1 MNIFKKLTN
10 NLTKLN
16 KKDKNLFFI
25 FLSFIIFGLFFLILF
40 SSLTKIEPKV
50 KGKIS
55 YGTWIQPRFI
65 NPILANNETDAEL
78 INLIYDSLVELKED
92 GSYGLDLASNIF
104 ISDDYKTYEVTLRDD
119 VYFHD
124 GEKFDADDVIYTIKL
139 IQNPYYKSPLRE
151 IWKNVV
157 VSKKDDNLLVFQL
170 LEPNNIFS
178 QALSLKILSEHIWNT
193 ISYKQIALTEYN
205 LKPVG
210 TGPFMFDKFEKEQ
223 GGRIVSY
230 HLKRNPNYYK
240 TKVYI
245 TDFVMK
251 FYNNSSTAFE
261 ALLKSKINLIKEL
274 SPSQYNMIK
283 NKLSISVKGLKLPT
297 YYSIIINQKN
307 KDIYD
312 IRLAQAL
319 EYAINKQ
326 ELVNKVFYGQAEP
339 INLPIS
345 KGFLGYIEDDNTS
358 IYDISKSKA
367 LLSEMNF
374 KDIDGDG
381 YLEKNGEKFELS
393 FIVASIDHL
402 LLVSDYL
409 KQSFDNIG
417 IKVNLKRVPLVD
429 FQNEYLLTGNFDLIL
444 SGVNYGIKPDLHFIW
459 SSSQPLNIS
468 GFHSTKLDSYLSA
481 NLTETD
487 QSKYEENLFEIQKL
501 LKQYKPAIFLYN
513 DFYLYAKSSKIKGDN
528 LTVLNK
534 YSDKFENIHNWYMY
548 QTKVFK

>member
-1 MNIFKKLTN
+1 
-10 NLTKLN
+10 
-16 KKDKNLFFI
+16 
-25 FLSFIIFGLFFLILF
+25 
-40 SSLTKIEPKV
+40 
-50 KGKIS
+50 
-55 YGTWIQPRFI
+55 
-65 NPILANNETDAEL
+65 
-78 INLIYDSLVELKED
+78 
-92 GSYGLDLASNIF
+92 
-104 ISDDYKTYEVTLRDD
+104 
-119 VYFHD
+119 
-124 GEKFDADDVIYTIKL
+124 
-139 IQNPYYKSPLRE
+139 
-151 IWKNVV
+151 
-157 VSKKDDNLLVFQL
+157 
-170 LEPNNIFS
+170 
-178 QALSLKILSEHIWNT
+178 
-193 ISYKQIALTEYN
+193 
-205 LKPVG
+205 
-210 TGPFMFDKFEKEQ
+210 MFDKFEKEQ

-381 YLEKNGEKFELS
+381 YLEKSGEKFELS

-444 SGVNYGIKPDLHFIW
+444 SGVNYGIKPDLHFI
-459 SSSQPLNIS
+459 
-468 GFHSTKLDSYLSA
+468 
-481 NLTETD
+481 
-487 QSKYEENLFEIQKL
+487 
-501 LKQYKPAIFLYN
+501 
-513 DFYLYAKSSKIKGDN
+513 
-528 LTVLNK
+528 
-534 YSDKFENIHNWYMY
+534 
-548 QTKVFK
+548 